1 MKTFFVVSVS
11 LSLLVSLPADLM
23 QADPLMITRAM
34 TASTIAQI
42 YIEEDAVAIELE
54 IGVSDLRGF
63 RNLLPDA
70 IYERLGYEPEPIAR
84 RLPRFFREDLTI
96 RPDGGLPVPGRVV
109 DMAARPRV
117 RRDEI
122 TGEPLPLVDGEGE
135 TVIYARLVY
144 PLDRRPAVLNI
155 APPRTKVGGAAAN
168 IGFVVYHRDL
178 PVNDFRY
185 LGVDETLRLDWDDP
199 WYSVFDNRN
208 LRRQYNSP
216 ISAYLYIEPYEVR
229 KEIVLRPKDL
239 QQWVDLGLEGKESIT
254 VEEQEEV
261 KRKVVEFLAQ
271 RNPVTIDGQPVEGT
285 LDRAHFIYRTL
296 RTSGVIDPPR
306 ELDLVSATLGVIFV
320 YPVDG
325 LPQEVTM
332 KWELF
337 GPRIQRVPTSA
348 TDEAGPLPFF
358 VTPDD
363 PVVRWQNFLKNPTLP
378 GLVEVQTPPRGSG
391 ILFTLSALIAGAG
404 LLWLALRHGK
414 AAIRGE
420 LPSRKVTLV
429 ASALAVVL
437 AVAVPAGVKSSRVS
451 DRDAEAIVAALLKNT
466 YRAFDY
472 RDENRI
478 YDALEK
484 SAAGELLT
492 DIYLE
497 TRRSLE
503 IENQGG
509 ARAKVKEVEVLSA
522 VHSPLDGELGFVT
535 LATWNVSGSVG
546 HWGHIH
552 QRTNQY
558 EARFTV
564 QAIDGVWKITGLE
577 LLQEQRL

>member
-54 IGVSDLRGF
+54 IGVSDLHGF

-325 LPQEVTM
+325 LPQEATM

>member
-325 LPQEVTM
+325 LPQEATM

-552 QRTNQY
+552 QRINQY

>member
-42 YIEEDAVAIELE
+42 YIEEDAVTIELE

-96 RPDGGLPVPGRVV
+96 RPDGGLPIPGRVV
-109 DMAARPRV
+109 EMAARPRV

-325 LPQEVTM
+325 LPQEATM

>member
-168 IGFVVYHRDL
+168 IGFVVYHRGL

-325 LPQEVTM
+325 LPQEATM

-552 QRTNQY
+552 QRINQY

>member
-1 MKTFFVVSVS
+1 
-11 LSLLVSLPADLM
+11 
-23 QADPLMITRAM
+23 
-34 TASTIAQI
+34 
-42 YIEEDAVAIELE
+42 
-54 IGVSDLRGF
+54 
-63 RNLLPDA
+63 
-70 IYERLGYEPEPIAR
+70 
-84 RLPRFFREDLTI
+84 
-96 RPDGGLPVPGRVV
+96 
-109 DMAARPRV
+109 
-117 RRDEI
+117 
-122 TGEPLPLVDGEGE
+122 
-135 TVIYARLVY
+135 
-144 PLDRRPAVLNI
+144 
-155 APPRTKVGGAAAN
+155 
-168 IGFVVYHRDL
+168 
-178 PVNDFRY
+178 
-185 LGVDETLRLDWDDP
+185 
-199 WYSVFDNRN
+199 
-208 LRRQYNSP
+208 
-216 ISAYLYIEPYEVR
+216 
-229 KEIVLRPKDL
+229 
-239 QQWVDLGLEGKESIT
+239 
-254 VEEQEEV
+254 
-261 KRKVVEFLAQ
+261 
-271 RNPVTIDGQPVEGT
+271 
-285 LDRAHFIYRTL
+285 
-296 RTSGVIDPPR
+296 
-306 ELDLVSATLGVIFV
+306 
-320 YPVDG
+320 
-325 LPQEVTM
+325 M

>member
-42 YIEEDAVAIELE
+42 YIEEDAVVIELE

-271 RNPVTIDGQPVEGT
+271 RNPVTIDGQPVEGM

-325 LPQEVTM
+325 LPQEATM

>member
-1 MKTFFVVSVS
+1 
-11 LSLLVSLPADLM
+11 
-23 QADPLMITRAM
+23 MITRAM

-96 RPDGGLPVPGRVV
+96 RPDGGLPVSGRVV

-185 LGVDETLRLDWDDP
+185 LGADETLRLDWDDP

-229 KEIVLRPKDL
+229 KEIVLRPKDM

-320 YPVDG
+320 YLVDG
-325 LPQEVTM
+325 LPQEATM
-332 KWELF
+332 RWELF

-363 PVVRWQNFLKNPTLP
+363 PVVRWQNFLKNPTLL

-391 ILFTLSALIAGAG
+391 ILFTLSALVAGAG

-420 LPSRKVTLV
+420 LPSRKVALV

-522 VHSPLDGELGFVT
+522 AHSPLEGELGFVT

-564 QAIDGVWKITGLE
+564 QAIDGAWKITGLE

>member
-484 SAAGELLT
+484 GAAGELLT

>member
-325 LPQEVTM
+325 LPQEATM